1 MKSFFTRLLK
11 DDSGLT
17 LPEYGIGLA
26 LAVGVGTVALGG
38 LAGGITD
45 AMTGAGVCMPNADGT
60 AVTGAPC
67 D

>member
-1 MKSFFTRLLK
+1 MKAFFQRLIN

-38 LAGGITD
+38 LSTDITE
-45 AMTGAGVCMPNADGT
+45 AMTGTGVCMPQANGSPSA
-60 AVTGAPC
+60 AANC
-67 D
+67 